1 MKKIAK
7 KYLKLLGFEI
17 TRGYNATAPI
27 PELAYFDKLVP
38 KEIQLTEGTVLKC
51 RENTRLINDE
61 NYYQVLFD
69 SSDVVFLSE
78 KDLNNEDLFRDPVET
93 CLQVK
98 LFNSIEELN
107 LFLEE
112 NHLKSEC
119 DVRITNDNRFLLKYL
134 RIGDEY
140 CQTVKNF

>member
-1 MKKIAK
+1 MRKS
-7 KYLKLLGFEI
+7 GP
-17 TRGYNATAPI
+17 N
-27 PELAYFDKLVP
+27 
-38 KEIQLTEGTVLKC
+38 
-51 RENTRLINDE
+51 NDE

-134 RIGDEY
+134 RIGDE
-140 CQTVKNF
+140 